1 MPTQSRD
8 KQGNCECE
16 KAEVE
21 KKNSLRE
28 EERKMKININN

>member
-21 KKNSLRE
+21 KKKIIKRG
-28 EERKMKININN
+28 RKENEDQH